1 MSGLIVP
8 EWPAPRRVRA
18 LVTTRRGGVSKP
30 PFDSFNLAI
39 HVGDDPAAVARNREL
54 LGAHVPSEPFWL
66 EQVHGV
72 AVTDAGHDAALPLA
86 DAAVSSKPGRICV
99 VMTADCLPVLLCDR
113 GGTVV
118 AAAHAGWRGLAG
130 GVLEAT
136 VAAMGARAGDI
147 MAYLGPAIGPTAFE
161 VGDEVREAF
170 VADAPAAQRAFRT
183 GRAGKWFADIYGLAH
198 LRLAQAGVEQVFGG
212 GFCTFT
218 DSERFFSF
226 RRDGVTGRMASLIW
240 LAD

>member
-1 MSGLIVP
+1 M
-8 EWPAPRRVRA
+8 RA
-18 LVTTRRGGVSKP
+18 VITTRRGGASKP
-30 PFDSFNLAI
+30 SFESFNLGI

-54 LGAHVPSEPFWL
+54 LRAHVPFEPFWL

-72 AVTDAGHDAALPLA
+72 AVADADHDAALPLA
-86 DAAVSSKPGRICV
+86 DAALSRKPGRICV
-99 VMTADCLPVLLCDR
+99 VTTADCLPVLLCER
-113 GGTVV
+113 GGSVV

-136 VAAMGARAGDI
+136 VAAMGTHVGEI

-170 VADAPAAQRAFRT
+170 VNGAPAAQRAFRA
-183 GRAGKWFADIYGLAH
+183 GRTGKWFADIYALAH

-212 GFCTFT
+212 GSCTFT